1 MKLAPHS
8 GVPKLPRVVHACCL
22 LVVMVASLFAV
33 KALSGVSWFVA
44 FAILVAALAL
54 PATVDLA
61 LSPFARGRRRR
72 PRKRIAII
80 GDAGVAKRLRNDLER
95 GPNRYVFVGWIAMPG
110 DLSPTTMQ
118 PLAGLRALR
127 EVLVEHDIQLL
138 ILSPSASREKVFD
151 ELVGTCLDLPVQVV
165 ELSSFYEAEFGYVP
179 ISEMKA
185 VWFQYLLD
193 PSSRFPHPS
202 AKRAIDLLG
211 TLLVGLPA
219 LPLCAVLVLLV
230 RRDGGPGIFR
240 QTRIG
245 EGGRLF
251 VLYKL
256 RTMRPSSG
264 TSAAQWASADD
275 PRVTGIGRFMRR
287 THLDELPQLLNV
299 LRGEMSLVGP
309 RPEQPAFV
317 ERLERAVPFYQRRH
331 LIQPGITGWAQVR
344 CGYARSDAGSMWK
357 HCHDLFYLK
366 HRSIGLDLR
375 ILAKTVALI
384 LFGGVPGTED
394 LSSPAASIETLA
406 PQTPA
411 VAEGPRVMQAASIE
425 TLAPQAPAVAD
436 GPRLMIGTKPP
447 T

>member
-1 MKLAPHS
+1 VKLAPHL
-8 GVPKLPRVVHACCL
+8 GVPKLPRVVHACWL
-22 LVVMVASLFAV
+22 LVVMVASLFGV

-138 ILSPSASREKVFD
+138 ILSPSASRDKVFD

-165 ELSSFYEAEFGYVP
+165 ELSYFYEAEFGYVP

-193 PSSRFPHPS
+193 PSSRFPHPL

-317 ERLERAVPFYQRRH
+317 ERLEREVPFYQRRH
-331 LIQPGITGWAQVR
+331 LIRPGISGWAQVR
-344 CGYARSDAGSMWK
+344 CGYARSDAGSVWK

-366 HRSIGLDLR
+366 HRSIGLDFW
-375 ILAKTVALI
+375 ILAKTASLI
-384 LFGGVPGTED
+384 LRGGIRETD
-394 LSSPAASIETLA
+394 YLTSPVAPIETLT
-406 PQTPA
+406 PQKA
-411 VAEGPRVMQAASIE
+411 
-425 TLAPQAPAVAD
+425 AVAD
-436 GPRLMIGTKPP
+436 GPQVMVGGNRPA
-447 T
+447 